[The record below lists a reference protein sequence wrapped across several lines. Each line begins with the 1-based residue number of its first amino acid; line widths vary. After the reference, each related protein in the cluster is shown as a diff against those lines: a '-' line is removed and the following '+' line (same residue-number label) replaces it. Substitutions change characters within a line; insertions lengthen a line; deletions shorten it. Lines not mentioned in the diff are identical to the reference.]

1 MLLKKLKF
9 FDPGTGLSD
18 PKLLGLELF
27 AILMALVSLVFLLVA
42 ATKPDPRY

>member
-1 MLLKKLKF
+1 MLLKKFKF
-9 FDPGTGLSD
+9 FDPDTGLSD